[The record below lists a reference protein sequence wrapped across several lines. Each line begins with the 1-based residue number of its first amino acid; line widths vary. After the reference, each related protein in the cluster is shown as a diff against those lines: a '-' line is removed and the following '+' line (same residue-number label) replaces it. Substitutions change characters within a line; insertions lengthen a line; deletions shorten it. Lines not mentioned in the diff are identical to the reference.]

1 MTEYVVRAEAVFYGV
16 IIEADSPEEAKD
28 EMETLL
34 TDYGFGDLDADGVDV
49 EVSRVSE
56 YSREEFE

>member
-1 MTEYVVRAEAVFYGV
+1 MEMEKRELFEDFRAR
-16 IIEADSPEEAKD
+16 ID
-28 EMETLL
+28 EIVQHSDEVETLL